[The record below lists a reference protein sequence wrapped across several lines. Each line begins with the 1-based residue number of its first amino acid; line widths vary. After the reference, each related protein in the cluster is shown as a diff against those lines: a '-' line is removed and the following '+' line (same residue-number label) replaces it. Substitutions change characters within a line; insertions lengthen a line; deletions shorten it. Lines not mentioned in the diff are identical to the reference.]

1 MEANMNTNEN
11 LPYIW
16 RKNYQNNAASSEKVL
31 EIAHEQAREYLRRA
45 VTAASGSSAKTPA
58 KAPTFGVAWL
68 NLLPDTIKTDADSQR
83 KSCEHALELLLTHR
97 GNAAAEIDRI
107 LADDPQCIVGHCLRI
122 ALAVSG
128 DSIAARSAVAASI
141 SAIEAACPDPN
152 SSARRHAAGARAW
165 LDGDQ
170 SLALEH
176 FGAIVIDRPR
186 NILAL
191 FVAHALDF
199 RLGRRRMMRD
209 RIAQVLPEWH
219 SGAPG
224 FASVLAMYAFALEE
238 NGQYRRAEKT
248 ARRALTI
255 DPGHPGAIHVV
266 AHVLEMQGRAREGL
280 AFLATTESAW
290 AEGNAFSVHLA
301 WHRALFQLDMDDPVS
316 ALATYDAQ
324 IVNARVCGM
333 SVLADASA
341 LLWRLQLRDVEVG
354 SRWQELADHWQLK
367 PLAAARPFYV
377 AHAMMAFAAAGRTAP
392 AGRLLEAFS
401 RHQATNAALAVPEEA
416 LVAPFCEALLAFV
429 GKDYAACVGWLTRVQ
444 HIAHRCGGSL
454 AQCDLIHLTFTE
466 AALRAHQEHLA
477 RALVAER
484 ATQKPKSRLNAL
496 LMRRLRIM
504 APLVAGAASQ

>member
-1 MEANMNTNEN
+1 MPDTVKPGAN
-11 LPYIW
+11 
-16 RKNYQNNAASSEKVL
+16 S
-31 EIAHEQAREYLRRA
+31 LRR
-45 VTAASGSSAKTPA
+45 
-58 KAPTFGVAWL
+58 
-68 NLLPDTIKTDADSQR
+68 
-83 KSCEHALELLLTHR
+83 SCEHALELLLTHR
-97 GNAAAEIDRI
+97 GNVVAEIDRI
-107 LADDPQCIVGHCLRI
+107 LADDPQCIFGHCLRI
-122 ALAVSG
+122 ALAVSA
-128 DSIAARSAVAASI
+128 DSVAARPAVAASV

-170 SLALEH
+170 SLALEYY
-176 FGAIVIDRPR
+176 GAIVIDWPR
-186 NILAL
+186 NVLAL

-219 SGAPG
+219 SGARG

-238 NGQYRRAEKT
+238 NGQYRRAEKM
-248 ARRALTI
+248 ARRALAI
-255 DPGHPGAIHVV
+255 DPSHPGAIHVV

-280 AFLATTESAW
+280 AFLATTEPAW
-290 AEGNAFSVHLA
+290 AEDNAFSVHLA

-324 IVNARVCGM
+324 IVNAHVSGM

-341 LLWRLQLRDVEVG
+341 LLWRLRLQDIEVG
-354 SRWQELADHWQLK
+354 PRWQELADHWQRK
-367 PLAAARPFYV
+367 PLENARPFYV
-377 AHAMMAFAAAGRTAP
+377 AHAMMAFAAAGRIAI
-392 AGRLLEAFS
+392 AGELLEAFS
-401 RHQATNAALAVPEEA
+401 QHQAANTSLAVPEEA

-466 AALRAHQEHLA
+466 AALRARLEHLA

-496 LMRRLRIM
+496 LRRRLRIM
-504 APLVAGAASQ
+504 APLVTGVASQ